1 MFEDT
6 FDLDSFDV
14 ADYSDHH
21 WDDYTE
27 EKVGELDDNDL
38 HDLED

>member
-1 MFEDT
+1 MD
-6 FDLDSFDV
+6 FDDIDSFDV
-14 ADYSDHH
+14 AAYSDHH

>member
-14 ADYSDHH
+14 EAYADKS
-21 WDDYTE
+21 WDEYTE
-27 EKVGELDDNDL
+27 DKIGELDDKDC

>member
-14 ADYSDHH
+14 EAYSDSH
-21 WDDYTE
+21 WDDYTD

-38 HDLED
+38 NDLED

>member
-1 MFEDT
+1 MDD

-14 ADYSDHH
+14 EAYADNS
-21 WDDYTE
+21 WDDYTD
-27 EKVGELDDNDL
+27 EKVGELSDDDC